1 MPKIRKEKKTAMWV
15 DRGDKIGKTND
26 FQFLKLVFFFFSSV
40 FKLTSENG
48 LQLFLHVKRTIMNF
62 RLLSVPEET
71 PKMFQ

>member
-1 MPKIRKEKKTAMWV
+1 MWV

-71 PKMFQ
+71 PKMSQ

>member
-1 MPKIRKEKKTAMWV
+1 MWV

-26 FQFLKLVFFFFSSV
+26 FQFLKLVFFFFSLV

>member
-1 MPKIRKEKKTAMWV
+1 MWV

-26 FQFLKLVFFFFSSV
+26 FQFLKLVFFSFFSSV

-48 LQLFLHVKRTIMNF
+48 LQLFLHVKRTIMYF
-62 RLLSVPEET
+62 RLLSVPAET

>member
-1 MPKIRKEKKTAMWV
+1 MWV

-26 FQFLKLVFFFFSSV
+26 FQFIFVFFFFFSSV

>member
-1 MPKIRKEKKTAMWV
+1 MWV

-26 FQFLKLVFFFFSSV
+26 FQFLKLVFFFFFIS
-40 FKLTSENG
+40 FQAYFRNG

>member
-1 MPKIRKEKKTAMWV
+1 MWV

-26 FQFLKLVFFFFSSV
+26 FQFLKLVFFSFFSSV

-48 LQLFLHVKRTIMNF
+48 LQLFLHVKRTIMYF

>member
-1 MPKIRKEKKTAMWV
+1 MWV

-26 FQFLKLVFFFFSSV
+26 FQFLKLVFFFSSV